1 MGAKTQDPNVEKP
14 TFWPAYQVNF
24 EMPCGLFADEPF
36 SLTSEESRPQNQALM
51 LQIQSGNLAHDL
63 IMNSQVISDA
73 PPLLKVFLKK
83 LLWNVQIWRFAA
95 ERNCWKESKNEYNIP
110 IYTSFKDNFKSAL
123 PRFPMRDLF
132 EAVLRQVGPEELV
145 YFVTLVQQ
153 KKPFDHIKEL
163 PYKKIDKPTPTQIEW
178 YPKQEDVFDIF
189 MQHIDCVKSHVVRRQ
204 SKLMSN
210 WIERIDTLF
219 PQVDVPINHRC
230 LEEQNYR
237 TMVIDHSKNVQ
248 GYVQD
253 VRREIK
259 DDQWIGLSL
268 GGYCEHTTSSI
279 PIRRQSDGTDLCA
292 FEERGNK
299 APFKKMSN
307 LMEQRNFDKMFEI
320 IQKPLKTKKRMQKD
334 YFKTILFENMLNS
347 KGDEKNLGP

>member
-83 LLWNVQIWRFAA
+83 LLWNVQIWRMPA
-95 ERNCWKESKNEYNIP
+95 ERKCWKESKNEYNIP

-123 PRFPMRDLF
+123 PRFSSRDLF

-145 YFVTLVQQ
+145 YFVTWVQQ
-153 KKPFDHIKEL
+153 KKPFEYIKEK
-163 PYKKIDKPTPTQIEW
+163 PYSLKAKQPEW
-178 YPKQEDVFDIF
+178 LSKQKDVFDTF
-189 MQHIDCVKSHVVRRQ
+189 MQHIDCVKSDVVRRQ
-204 SKLMSN
+204 SKLMSKESFSN
-210 WIERIDTLF
+210 WIDTLI
-219 PQVDVPINHRC
+219 PQVDVPKNHRC
-230 LEEQNYR
+230 LGEQNYR
-237 TMVIDHSKNVQ
+237 DMVIEHSGNVQ
-248 GYVQD
+248 DYVQD
-253 VRREIK
+253 VRRVIK